1 VLATLLYG
9 VPVTDLAV
17 FVGIPLLL
25 GVVAIG
31 ASWVPALR
39 AARINPLVAMRADR
53 PGCHCE
59 GAKRRGSPRRRFAA
73 NGIR

>member
-25 GVVAIG
+25 GVVAVG

-39 AARINPLVAMRADR
+39 AARINPLVAMRS
-53 PGCHCE
+53 E
-59 GAKRRGSPRRRFAA
+59 
-73 NGIR
+73 